1 MNKRL
6 LLRMRN
12 PGQSVVCAIAV
23 WLAVAPASAAA
34 VSEKSAVFEACAA
47 RAHGATFPLLHCY
60 SVEMQAADAAMAAA
74 YKAARAGA
82 SDGKTRGFLVRS
94 QTVWL
99 DFRDAWCEARVP
111 RSGSLARFKL
121 FECRLAET
129 KQRTA
134 ELKAAANGRD

>member
-1 MNKRL
+1 MPRMCNRG
-6 LLRMRN
+6 LRAL
-12 PGQSVVCAIAV
+12 CAIAV
-23 WLAVAPASAAA
+23 WLALVPASAAA

-60 SVEMQAADAAMAAA
+60 SVDMQAADVALAAA
-74 YKAARAGA
+74 YKAARDGA

-94 QTVWL
+94 QAAWL

-134 ELKAAANGRD
+134 ELKAAASGRD